1 MTENNATQKV
11 IVLGGGYAGVLAA
24 NHLLQQQTAQVTLV
38 NARPE
43 FVERIRLHQLVA
55 GTHDATA
62 DYDELLSDKVTL
74 VVDKAERIDTAA
86 RRVELASG
94 NTLDY
99 DYLIYAVG
107 STSAGAPEFAYALS
121 EFEDAQRLRARLQD
135 VPMSAPIVVVGGGLT
150 GIEAASEF
158 AEAGRTTTLVAGPA
172 LGPSLGAQA
181 RRSAAKQLAKL
192 GVTVIVGP
200 TVVAVHADHVE
211 LSDGRLLRSAATVW
225 TVGFGVPELAARSGL
240 RTDDLGRLLTDE
252 TLVSIDDD
260 RVVGAGDA
268 VAPSGSP
275 LRMSCQAAMPL
286 AAQAARTVLARIDG
300 DAPQAINQAFAG
312 QCVSIGRS
320 YGTIQISRPDD
331 SPRRAYVGGR
341 IAASIKEMVCKGTL
355 WQLRREAAKP
365 GSYFLIK
372 GGKRAERLAALLEND
387 PV

>member
-24 NHLLQQQTAQVTLV
+24 NHLLQRPGVKVTLV

-74 VVDKAERIDTAA
+74 VVDTAERIDTAA

-94 NTLDY
+94 NALDY

-121 EFEDAQRLRARLQD
+121 ELEDAQRLRARLQD

-200 TVVAVHADHVE
+200 TVAAVHADHVE
-211 LSDGRLLRSAATVW
+211 LSDGRLLRSATTVW
-225 TVGFGVPELAARSGL
+225 TVGFGVSGLAARSGL

-300 DAPQAINQAFAG
+300 GAPQAINQAFAG

-372 GGKRAERLAALLEND
+372 GGKRAERLAALLEHD
-387 PV
+387 PA

>member
-24 NHLLQQQTAQVTLV
+24 NHLLQQQAAQVTLV

-74 VVDKAERIDTAA
+74 VVDTAERIDTAA

-121 EFEDAQRLRARLQD
+121 ELEDAQRLRARLQD

-200 TVVAVHADHVE
+200 TVAAVHADHVE
-211 LSDGRLLRSAATVW
+211 LSDGRLLRSATTVW
-225 TVGFGVPELAARSGL
+225 TVGFGVPELAACSGL

-268 VAPSGSP
+268 VAPSGAP

>member
-24 NHLLQQQTAQVTLV
+24 NHLLQQQAAQVTLV

-74 VVDKAERIDTAA
+74 VVDTAERIDTAA

-121 EFEDAQRLRARLQD
+121 ELEDAQRLRARLQD

-200 TVVAVHADHVE
+200 TVAAVHADHVE
-211 LSDGRLLRSAATVW
+211 LSDGRLLRSATTVW

-268 VAPSGSP
+268 VAPSGAP

>member
-24 NHLLQQQTAQVTLV
+24 NHLLQRPGLKVTLV

-74 VVDKAERIDTAA
+74 VVDTAERIDTAA

-121 EFEDAQRLRARLQD
+121 ELEDAQRLRARLQD

-200 TVVAVHADHVE
+200 TVAAVHADHVE
-211 LSDGRLLRSAATVW
+211 LSDGRLLRSATTVW
-225 TVGFGVPELAARSGL
+225 TVGFGVPGLAARSGL

-260 RVVGAGDA
+260 RIVGAGDA

-320 YGTIQISRPDD
+320 YGTIQISHPDD

-372 GGKRAERLAALLEND
+372 GGKRAERLAALLEHD
-387 PV
+387 PA

>member
-24 NHLLQQQTAQVTLV
+24 NHLLQRPGVKVTLV

-74 VVDKAERIDTAA
+74 VVDTAERIDTAA

-94 NTLDY
+94 NALDY

-121 EFEDAQRLRARLQD
+121 ELEDAQRLRARLQD

-200 TVVAVHADHVE
+200 TVAAVRADHVE
-211 LSDGRLLRSAATVW
+211 LSDGRLLRSATTVW
-225 TVGFGVPELAARSGL
+225 TVGFGVPGLAARSGL

-372 GGKRAERLAALLEND
+372 GGKRAERLAALLEHD
-387 PV
+387 PA

>member
-1 MTENNATQKV
+1 MTENNIPQKV

-24 NHLLQQQTAQVTLV
+24 NHLLQQQAAQVTLV
-38 NARPE
+38 NARAE

-55 GTHDATA
+55 GNHDATA
-62 DYDELLSDKVTL
+62 DYAELLSDQVTL
-74 VVDKAERIDTAA
+74 VVDKAERIDTTA

-94 NTLDY
+94 AALDY

-107 STSAGAPEFAYALS
+107 STSGTAPEFAYKLG
-121 EFEDAQRLRARLQD
+121 ELEDARRLRARLQD
-135 VPMSAPIVVVGGGLT
+135 VPMSAPVVVVGGGLT

-158 AEAGRTTTLVAGPA
+158 AQAGRPVTLAAGPV

-192 GVTVIVGP
+192 GVTVIEGP
-200 TVVAVHADHVE
+200 KVAAVYADRVQ
-211 LSDGRLLRSAATVW
+211 LSDGRELAGAATVW
-225 TVGFGVPELAARSGL
+225 TAGFGVPDLAARSGL

-260 RVVGAGDA
+260 RVIGAGDA
-268 VAPSGSP
+268 VAPSGVP

-286 AAQAARTVLARIDG
+286 AAQAARTVLARIVG
-300 DAPQAINQAFAG
+300 DTPQPINQAFAG

-320 YGTIQISRPDD
+320 FGTIQISHPDD
-331 SPRRAYVGGR
+331 SPRRAYIGGR
-341 IAASIKEMVCKGTL
+341 VAASIKEMVCKGTL

-372 GGKRAERLAALLEND
+372 GGKRAERLAATLEAD

>member
-24 NHLLQQQTAQVTLV
+24 NHLLQRPGVKVTLV

-74 VVDKAERIDTAA
+74 VVDTAERIDTAA

-94 NTLDY
+94 NALDY

-121 EFEDAQRLRARLQD
+121 ELEDAQRLRARLQD

-200 TVVAVHADHVE
+200 TVAAVHADHVE
-211 LSDGRLLRSAATVW
+211 LSDGRLLRSATTVW
-225 TVGFGVPELAARSGL
+225 TVGFGVPGLAARSGL

-320 YGTIQISRPDD
+320 YGTIQISHPDD

-372 GGKRAERLAALLEND
+372 GGKRAERLAALLEHD
-387 PV
+387 PA

>member
-1 MTENNATQKV
+1 MTENNIAQV
-11 IVLGGGYAGVLAA
+11 IVIGGGYAGVLAA
-24 NHLLQQQTAQVTLV
+24 NHLRQRPGTEVTLV

-62 DYDELLSDKVTL
+62 DYAALLADGVRL
-74 VVDKAERIDTAA
+74 VIDKAERIDTAA
-86 RRVELASG
+86 RRVELTSG
-94 NTLDY
+94 LTLGY
-99 DYLIYAVG
+99 DYLVYAVG
-107 STSAGAPEFAYALS
+107 STSAGAPEFGYALA
-121 EFEDAQRLRARLQD
+121 EFEDAQRLGARLQD
-135 VPMSAPIVVVGGGLT
+135 VPVSAPIVVVGGGLT

-158 AEAGRTTTLVAGPA
+158 AEAGRPVTLAAGPV

-192 GVTVIVGP
+192 GVTVIEGP
-200 TVVAVHADHVE
+200 KVAAVHADRVE
-211 LSDGRLLRSAATVW
+211 LADGSELPSAATVW
-225 TVGFGVPELAARSGL
+225 TAGFGVPELAARSGL
-240 RTDDLGRLLTDE
+240 RTDALGRLLTDE

-260 RVVGAGDA
+260 RIVGAGDA
-268 VAPSGSP
+268 VAPSGMP

-300 DAPQAINQAFAG
+300 RTPEPINQAFAG

-320 YGTIQISRPDD
+320 FGTIQISHTDD
-331 SPRRAYVGGR
+331 TPRRAYIGGR
-341 IAASIKEMVCKGTL
+341 IAASIKEMVCKGTV

-372 GGKRAERLAALLEND
+372 GGKRAERLAAALETD

>member
-24 NHLLQQQTAQVTLV
+24 NHLLQQQAAQVTLV

-62 DYDELLSDKVTL
+62 DYDELLSDKVAL

-200 TVVAVHADHVE
+200 TVAAVHADHVE
-211 LSDGRLLRSAATVW
+211 LSDGRLLRSATTVW

>member
-24 NHLLQQQTAQVTLV
+24 NHLLQQQAAQVTLV

-62 DYDELLSDKVTL
+62 AYDELLSDKVTL
-74 VVDKAERIDTAA
+74 VVDTAERIDTAA

-158 AEAGRTTTLVAGPA
+158 AEAGRATTLVAGPA

-200 TVVAVHADHVE
+200 TVAAVHADHVE
-211 LSDGRLLRSAATVW
+211 LSDGRLLRSATTVW

-268 VAPSGSP
+268 VAPSGAP

-372 GGKRAERLAALLEND
+372 GGKRAERLAALLEHD
-387 PV
+387 PA

>member
-200 TVVAVHADHVE
+200 TVAAVHADHVE
-211 LSDGRLLRSAATVW
+211 LSDGRLLRSATTVW

>member
-24 NHLLQQQTAQVTLV
+24 NHLLQQQAAQVTLV

-74 VVDKAERIDTAA
+74 VVDTAERIDTAA

-121 EFEDAQRLRARLQD
+121 ELEDAQRLRARLQD

-200 TVVAVHADHVE
+200 TVAAVHADHVE
-211 LSDGRLLRSAATVW
+211 LSDGRLLRSATTVW
-225 TVGFGVPELAARSGL
+225 TVGFRVPELAARSGL

-268 VAPSGSP
+268 VTPSGAP

-300 DAPQAINQAFAG
+300 DAPQEINQAFAG

-331 SPRRAYVGGR
+331 SPRRAYLGGR

-387 PV
+387 PA